1 MNLLRPPGPEIRRI
15 LAFLPGLIDKTFP
28 LPGRFR
34 AGLGR
39 GTAELS
45 RLLTGGRT
53 EREKNYLEKP
63 ERLSAYLRYFLPW
76 NVCRL
81 SRLLPNLPLELRNG
95 DRITDLGAGP
105 LTLAISLWISRP
117 ELRKLDLEFRCVDR
131 AAPALEA
138 GKRLFAALA
147 GVPEFRGV
155 SPWGIKTI
163 RGSLD
168 AEIRGGPAA
177 LVTAV
182 NVYNEVCEGLSPAD
196 RRGLEE
202 LAAKSARRLASLA
215 EPRGAVLVVEPGI
228 PRSGEFIAALRGALM
243 ETGRFPHSPCTHRG
257 ACPFPG
263 TRGGL
268 KGRRKERWCH
278 FAFTAEEAP
287 AELLR
292 LSADA
297 GIPKERLSLSFL
309 LARGGEDR
317 AGRAAKNPAEDAPGK
332 GGPLR
337 IISGGFPLPGGLRGR
352 YGCGAG
358 GLFLLR
364 DGGKTGARYNSG
376 SLLEKYRVI
385 PEAED
390 AKSGAV
396 IVEADGGRKGE
407 QE

>member
-1 MNLLRPPGPEIRRI
+1 MNLLRPPGPEIRGI

-34 AGLGR
+34 AGLAR

-105 LTLAISLWISRP
+105 LTFAVSLWISRP

-138 GKRLFAALA
+138 GKRLFAALT

-155 SPWGIKTI
+155 SPWRIKTI

-182 NVYNEVCEGLSPAD
+182 NVYNEVYEGLSPAD

-243 ETGRFPHSPCTHRG
+243 ETGRFPRSPCTHRG

-263 TRGGL
+263 TLGGL
-268 KGRRKERWCH
+268 KGRRKERWCR
-278 FAFTAEEAP
+278 FAFTADEAP

-292 LSADA
+292 LSGDA

-309 LARGGEDR
+309 LAGGGEDR
-317 AGRAAKNPAEDAPGK
+317 AKSAAKKTRTADAAEK

-337 IISGGFPLPGGLRGR
+337 IISDSFPLPGGLRGR
-352 YGCGAG
+352 YGCGAE

-364 DGGKTGARYNSG
+364 GGGKTGARYDSG

-385 PEAED
+385 PEAGD

-396 IVEADGGRKGE
+396 IVEAEGE
-407 QE
+407 